1 MNWIEAHGEM
11 LVIWIGAISTFA
23 VYSILFC
30 ENKFYRFFEHLFLGC
45 SAGLT
50 VYIIWSQVLKPMW
63 WDAMTKEGQW
73 YLAFAMVLGS
83 MFYFTYSK
91 KHVWISRIIFGLFM
105 GFAAG
110 GLFREFAEIYMP
122 QIVNSIRPV
131 KDVSLWNIINV
142 LVFYLFLFCSMAYFF
157 FSFENKSPAVQ
168 KAVNWG
174 RWFLMIGFGAIFGAT
189 VMGRMTL
196 FIGRFNFLVN
206 DFIPVLG
213 RTWDNTIG
221 KLILIVLSFGIVLL
235 IAKSIRKKFI
245 KKDDNELKVEEKE

>member
-1 MNWIEAHGEM
+1 MNWIEAHGDM

-110 GLFREFAEIYMP
+110 GLFAGGGGNDLSF
-122 QIVNSIRPV
+122 
-131 KDVSLWNIINV
+131 L
-142 LVFYLFLFCSMAYFF
+142 LFCHDKTPLSCFF
-157 FSFENKSPAVQ
+157 AGS
-168 KAVNWG
+168 
-174 RWFLMIGFGAIFGAT
+174 
-189 VMGRMTL
+189 
-196 FIGRFNFLVN
+196 
-206 DFIPVLG
+206 
-213 RTWDNTIG
+213 
-221 KLILIVLSFGIVLL
+221 LL
-235 IAKSIRKKFI
+235 P
-245 KKDDNELKVEEKE
+245 L